1 MKHLKKLTLFLC
13 LTLLSASLL
22 TGCGAAREEPET
34 ASDIAAD
41 AETEN
46 SDQTASEAETNET
59 LSETETELSETS
71 TEAETEETEN
81 AEATQEG
88 SETAEN
94 IRFTVDVTDN
104 LTGTENLIIGNT
116 AGPDVYSGAIEIH
129 LHDSLLARADEIKP
143 GNTYVFTVGPMMTM
157 SIPPQVSATDFV
169 PASEADIEALEDA
182 RRKISNF
189 KECMEQ
195 YWSMSEDPNFLEN
208 VIADANFNYPVW
220 TQEEIAEYNAF
231 LIENGYTG
239 DSGIISYVK
248 LRDEL
253 NGSIFGDSY
262 EN

>member
-22 TGCGAAREEPET
+22 TACGAAQEESKT
-34 ASDIAAD
+34 ASDAAAD
-41 AETEN
+41 AETLDTED
-46 SDQTASEAETNET
+46 SRAEINET
-59 LSETETELSETS
+59 PTETAETELNETP
-71 TEAETEETEN
+71 AETEESENTEG
-81 AEATQEG
+81 TQG
-88 SETAEN
+88 SETVEN
-94 IRFTVDVTDN
+94 IRVIVDVTDN

-157 SIPPQVSATDFV
+157 SIPPQVSAIDFV
-169 PASEADIEALEDA
+169 PASEADIEVLEDA
-182 RRKISNF
+182 RREISNF

-195 YWSMSEDPNFLEN
+195 YRSMSEEPNFLEN

-231 LIENGYTG
+231 LIEKGYNE

-262 EN
+262 KN

>member
-22 TGCGAAREEPET
+22 TACGAAQEKPET
-34 ASDIAAD
+34 ASDAAAD
-41 AETEN
+41 AETLETE
-46 SDQTASEAETNET
+46 DGRAEINET
-59 LSETETELSETS
+59 P
-71 TEAETEETEN
+71 
-81 AEATQEG
+81 AEADESENTEG
-88 SETAEN
+88 AQNSETAEN

-104 LTGTENLIIGNT
+104 LIGTENLIIGNT
-116 AGPDVYSGAIEIH
+116 AGPEIYSGVIEIS
-129 LHDSLLARADEIKP
+129 LNDSLLARADEIKP
-143 GNTYVFTVGPMMTM
+143 GNTYVFTVGPVMTM

-182 RRKISNF
+182 RREISNF

-195 YWSMSEDPNFLEN
+195 YRSMSEEPNFLEN

-231 LIENGYTG
+231 LIEKGYTE
-239 DSGIISYVK
+239 DSGIVSYVK
-248 LRDEL
+248 PRNEL

-262 EN
+262 KN

>member
-22 TGCGAAREEPET
+22 TACGAAQKESKT
-34 ASDIAAD
+34 ASDAAAD
-41 AETEN
+41 AETLDTED
-46 SDQTASEAETNET
+46 SRAETNET
-59 LSETETELSETS
+59 PTETAETELNETP
-71 TEAETEETEN
+71 AETEESENTEG
-81 AEATQEG
+81 TQG
-88 SETAEN
+88 SETVEN
-94 IRFTVDVTDN
+94 IRVIVDVTDN

-116 AGPDVYSGAIEIH
+116 AGPDIYSGAIEIH

-157 SIPPQVSATDFV
+157 SIPPQVSAIDFV
-169 PASEADIEALEDA
+169 PASEADIEVLEDA

-195 YWSMSEDPNFLEN
+195 YRSMSEEPNFLEN

-231 LIENGYTG
+231 LIEKGYTE

-262 EN
+262 KN